1 MKNLLVV
8 VDYQVDF
15 VQGSL
20 GNENALKIYPN
31 ILDVVNKFKENNDD
45 IIFTKDTHENNYL
58 NTIEGK
64 NLPIIHCLKNSEGH
78 KLYKDLENI
87 SKSYTVINKKTFPS
101 IDLINV
107 LKNKEYEE
115 IYVCGVVTNI
125 CVISNAII
133 LKAIYPNTNINI
145 IKSCCASNDL
155 ELESKSFDIMKNL
168 HFNII

>member
-20 GNENALKIYPN
+20 GNKNALKIYPN

-87 SKSYTVINKKTFPS
+87 SKSYTVINKETFPS

-115 IYVCGVVTNI
+115 IYVCGVITNI

-155 ELESKSFDIMKNL
+155 ELESKSLDIMKNL